1 MLLAWRKFVE
11 IVDPDILTGYNIINF
26 DIWYL
31 LTRAQKLG
39 LVDFPFWGRI
49 KTQVLPELL
58 PPCGPFG
65 LPPPTHPPLSFS
77 VPR

>member
-49 KTQVLPELL
+49 KAQVLPELL
-58 PPCGPFG
+58 PLPRFC
-65 LPPPTHPPLSFS
+65 LPPPSHSPASPL
-77 VPR
+77 